1 MILFG
6 RIVIAVS
13 AIFFAVQHFLHPAF
27 APGVPLELTMPSWI
41 PLPSLWGYLTGA
53 VLLAAGLALALNQK
67 PRMAAASIG
76 ALITVLTIVPYLAIL
91 LLARGAPAVNEALN
105 YVADTW
111 LYAGAALALAS
122 ALPRNTS
129 SHASLESVS

>member
-1 MILFG
+1 
-6 RIVIAVS
+6 
-13 AIFFAVQHFLHPAF
+13 
-27 APGVPLELTMPSWI
+27 MPSWV

-76 ALITVLTIVPYLAIL
+76 ALITVLTVVPYVVIL
-91 LLARGAPAVNEALN
+91 LLARGAPAINEALN

-122 ALPRNTS
+122 ALPRDPDRVAKT
-129 SHASLESVS
+129 